1 LFLILDIS
9 AVTPLMI
16 HSIKLVVRPDLC
28 SNFAKQIDLD
38 VNKNIVV
45 VKMKNSDVLVIQ
57 LIAKRDHCSIIEK
70 IPFIPSDDSIS

>member
-1 LFLILDIS
+1 MFLIFDIS

-45 VKMKNSDVLVIQ
+45 VKMKNSDVLVI
-57 LIAKRDHCSIIEK
+57 
-70 IPFIPSDDSIS
+70 